1 METMNI
7 SKARCSLLRMIRLL
21 RNVSWMKL
29 RLDQS
34 DGQIMHFL
42 HTPHG
47 KSLHTPH
54 ESLTMREVRGRI
66 DEPRVIGISGNR
78 CPDFPECIAIRFTV
92 NCSNIF
98 FGPPRWR
105 MSIL

>member
-1 METMNI
+1 
-7 SKARCSLLRMIRLL
+7 
-21 RNVSWMKL
+21 
-29 RLDQS
+29 
-34 DGQIMHFL
+34 
-42 HTPHG
+42 
-47 KSLHTPH
+47 
-54 ESLTMREVRGRI
+54 LTMREVRGRI